1 MASLP
6 IHDRTGKQVGT
17 YDIDPAAIAPSINKQ
32 LLHDVVVMYQANQRQ
47 GTFATKSR
55 GEVAGTTKKMYRQK
69 GTGHARAGSRRA
81 VQRRGGGHAFAKE
94 PRDFG
99 YRIPRKALQL
109 ATRMALASKIADNQL
124 VVIDDLK
131 LAAPKTKEMAGILA
145 ALKLKGSSV
154 LVTTNTYDENAY
166 KSARNIE
173 GVSIAPAAELNAYC
187 LLKPRRVLITKAALD
202 GLRDKAVKVN
212 SEKKPKT
219 EKKAEKK

>member
-69 GTGHARAGSRRA
+69 GTGHARAGGRRA
-81 VQRRGGGHAFAKE
+81 VQRRGGGHAFAKR
-94 PRDFG
+94 PREF
-99 YRIPRKALQL
+99 RFSIPRKAVQL
-109 ATRMALASKIADNQL
+109 ATRMAIASKINDNQV
-124 VVIDDLK
+124 VVIDDLSF
-131 LAAPKTKEMAGILA
+131 ATPKTKEFAGILKALNMAGERILVATA
-145 ALKLKGSSV
+145 ALDV
-154 LVTTNTYDENAY
+154 NTY

-173 GVSIAPAAELNAYC
+173 GVTVSPATELNALNVLAPKR
-187 LLKPRRVLITKAALD
+187 LLVTKAAMD
-202 GLRDKAVKVN
+202 GIKERA
-212 SEKKPKT
+212 KPKAAAAA
-219 EKKAEKK
+219 K